1 MRHVSGELVRRPE
14 RGATVRNLGGRRA
27 EYPQARQAVQVQL
40 ISWFI
45 IYPYMKKPAE
55 FSNRVGFIVNEVGRL
70 YGRQFDQLSRVE
82 LGLSRAQCR
91 LIGQVKYNES
101 GHPPTQ
107 AELAQHLDLTPMAVA
122 TLVDRMEAAG
132 WITRRPSNTDRRANA
147 IELQPRAEAALEK
160 AFAVSDRV
168 QEAALA
174 GFSAAERK
182 QLVGMLQRVRANLQG
197 GDAPAAE
204 EQS

>member
-1 MRHVSGELVRRPE
+1 
-14 RGATVRNLGGRRA
+14 
-27 EYPQARQAVQVQL
+27 
-40 ISWFI
+40 
-45 IYPYMKKPAE
+45 MKKPAE

-70 YGRQFDQLSRVE
+70 YGRHFDQLSRVE

-101 GHPPTQ
+101 GRAPTQ

-132 WITRRPSNTDRRANA
+132 WITRRPSETDRRANA

-168 QEAALA
+168 QDAALA

-182 QLVGMLQRVRANLQG
+182 QLVSMLQRVRANLQG
-197 GDAPAAE
+197 DATEPGDA
-204 EQS
+204 S

>member
-1 MRHVSGELVRRPE
+1 
-14 RGATVRNLGGRRA
+14 
-27 EYPQARQAVQVQL
+27 
-40 ISWFI
+40 
-45 IYPYMKKPAE
+45 MKKPAE
-55 FSNRVGFIVNEVGRL
+55 FQNRVGFIVNEVGRL

-101 GHPPTQ
+101 GRPPTQ

-132 WITRRPSNTDRRANA
+132 WITRRPSETDRRANA

-182 QLVGMLQRVRANLQG
+182 QLVAMLQRVRANLQG
-197 GDAPAAE
+197 DTPQSGGAA
-204 EQS
+204 

>member
-1 MRHVSGELVRRPE
+1 
-14 RGATVRNLGGRRA
+14 
-27 EYPQARQAVQVQL
+27 
-40 ISWFI
+40 
-45 IYPYMKKPAE
+45 MKKPAE

-70 YGRQFDQLSRVE
+70 YGRQFDQLSREE

-101 GHPPTQ
+101 GRPPTQ

-132 WITRRPSNTDRRANA
+132 WITRRPSDTDRRANA
-147 IELQPRAEAALEK
+147 IELQPRAEEALEK

-182 QLVGMLQRVRANLQG
+182 QLVSMLQRVRANLQG
-197 GDAPAAE
+197 DAAEPGDAP
-204 EQS
+204 

>member
-1 MRHVSGELVRRPE
+1 
-14 RGATVRNLGGRRA
+14 
-27 EYPQARQAVQVQL
+27 
-40 ISWFI
+40 
-45 IYPYMKKPAE
+45 MKKIDLSQR
-55 FSNRVGFIVNEVGRL
+55 FGFVVNEVGRL

-132 WITRRPSNTDRRANA
+132 WITRRPSETDRRANA

-182 QLVGMLQRVRANLQG
+182 QLVAMLQRVRANLQG
-197 GDAPAAE
+197 DTPQSGGAA
-204 EQS
+204 

>member
-1 MRHVSGELVRRPE
+1 
-14 RGATVRNLGGRRA
+14 
-27 EYPQARQAVQVQL
+27 
-40 ISWFI
+40 
-45 IYPYMKKPAE
+45 MKKPAE

-122 TLVDRMEAAG
+122 TLVDR
-132 WITRRPSNTDRRANA
+132 SDTDSRANA

-174 GFSAAERK
+174 GFSAAERR
-182 QLVGMLQRVRANLQG
+182 QLVSMLQRVRANLQG
-197 GDAPAAE
+197 GDAPEPGDA
-204 EQS
+204 S

>member
-1 MRHVSGELVRRPE
+1 
-14 RGATVRNLGGRRA
+14 
-27 EYPQARQAVQVQL
+27 
-40 ISWFI
+40 
-45 IYPYMKKPAE
+45 MKKPAE
-55 FSNRVGFIVNEVGRL
+55 FANRFGFIVNEVGRL

-91 LIGQVKYNES
+91 LIGQVAWNDS

-107 AELAQHLDLTPMAVA
+107 AELAQNLDLTPMAVA

-132 WITRRPSNTDRRANA
+132 WITRRPSETDRRANI
-147 IELQPRAEAALEK
+147 IELQPRAEAALDK

-168 QEAALA
+168 QETALA

-182 QLVGMLQRVRANLQG
+182 QLLGMLQRVRANLQG
-197 GDAPAAE
+197 DASDSGDAE
-204 EQS
+204 